1 MFIMFIAVVTAMP
14 LTAAIA
20 ARRAPVGNRNT
31 YLAPSHHLEEGFA
44 GGCKVIVDT
53 AAGGTLGQ
61 PPLWRL
67 FRPFLKV
74 GSLYGAINCLVA
86 PTCGCK

>member
-53 AAGGTLGQ
+53 AAGEL
-61 PPLWRL
+61 L
-67 FRPFLKV
+67 V
-74 GSLYGAINCLVA
+74 SLL
-86 PTCGCK
+86 CGGCFVHF